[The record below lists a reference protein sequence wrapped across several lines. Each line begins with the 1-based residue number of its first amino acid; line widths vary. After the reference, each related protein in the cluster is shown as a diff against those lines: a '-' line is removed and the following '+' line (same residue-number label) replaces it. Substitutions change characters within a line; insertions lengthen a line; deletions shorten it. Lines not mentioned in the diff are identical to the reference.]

1 MGKLVQ
7 DFWVKKRTY
16 DEVPRKPGKGAD
28 TMAEYIYVH
37 FMKIYGKDMKVVSE
51 WTYSILDGLERFMA
65 EEPHFRL
72 FKHVV
77 RNRPLSSSSSS
88 HSKKQTEALSPMS
101 NADHG

>member
-1 MGKLVQ
+1 V
-7 DFWVKKRTY
+7 TY
-16 DEVPRKPGKGAD
+16 DEAKKEKEID
-28 TMAEYIYVH
+28 TMAEFVYVS

-77 RNRPLSSSSSS
+77 RNRPLSSSS